1 MKKLVLALM
10 IACSMNVVANEK
22 EVDLLVK
29 KVSIKMDK
37 QIELIQT
44 SLEKEMLEK
53 IEKDIEMKIKVAET
67 EKV

>member
-10 IACSMNVVANEK
+10 VVCSMNAVANEK

-29 KVSIKMDK
+29 KVSIKIDK
-37 QIELIQT
+37 QIKLIQT

>member
-10 IACSMNVVANEK
+10 IACSMNAVANEK

-53 IEKDIEMKIKVAET
+53 IEKDIELKIKVSET